1 MVRTNF
7 DKWSKTKIVATIG
20 PASESID
27 ILRRLALAGV
37 SVFRLN
43 FAHGDWAWHD
53 TVYQRIR
60 AVSEELQLP
69 LAVLQD
75 LGGPKLRLGEL
86 PGDKLDCAL
95 GDQFRLVRQATGA
108 EKELTCSYTRLVDD
122 LREDDQLLIADGSVG
137 MKVTRTGPGWA
148 ELEVTLPGEIRSRQ
162 GINTP
167 NARLQLDSLTE
178 KDLHDLDWTAAH
190 DVDFVGLSFVRRP
203 EDLDRLRSELKKRG
217 SKAQIIAKI
226 EKAEALA
233 ALPAIVR
240 QADAVMVARGDLGV
254 EIDVARVPGEQKRI
268 IDRCRQ
274 LGVPVITATQ
284 MLESMRTSNR
294 PTRAEA
300 SDVANAILDG
310 TDAVM
315 LSGETASGN
324 YPIEAVTTMNRIA
337 RETERT
343 MPPGKQL
350 PVAAFHSSQL
360 PDIVQAMVNAA
371 RLLAEQVEAKLVV
384 AATRSGMTALALA
397 KSRNLTLTLGLSD
410 NVATVRRLCLYWG
423 VLPVYFKLTQPPSD
437 YISRVCEWVAEQ
449 DLARS
454 GDRLIF
460 LIGAS
465 WTDAGFNTVMVHE
478 VP

>member
-7 DKWSKTKIVATIG
+7 EKRSKTKIVATVG
-20 PASESID
+20 PASESKE
-27 ILRRLALAGV
+27 ILRRMALAGV

-53 TVYQRIR
+53 TVFQRIR
-60 AVSEELQLP
+60 AVSEELQVP
-69 LAVLQD
+69 LAILQD

-86 PGDKLDCAL
+86 PGDKLACAL
-95 GDQFRLVRQATGA
+95 GDTLRMVREPTGA
-108 EKELTCSYTRLVDD
+108 EKELTCSYAKLVDD
-122 LREDDQLLIADGSVG
+122 LRPDDQLLFADGSVG
-137 MKVTRTGPGWA
+137 MKVTRIGPGWA
-148 ELEVTLPGEIRSRQ
+148 ELEVTLPGEIGSRQ
-162 GINTP
+162 GINAP
-167 NARLQLDSLTE
+167 NARLQLESLTE
-178 KDLHDLDWTAAH
+178 KDLHDLDWAAAH
-190 DVDFVGLSFVRRP
+190 DVDFIGMSFVRRA
-203 EDLDRLRSELKKRG
+203 EDIDLLRSEMKKRNIK
-217 SKAQIIAKI
+217 SQIIAKI

-233 ALPAIVR
+233 ALPAIIR
-240 QADAVMVARGDLGV
+240 QTDAVMVARGDLGV
-254 EIDVARVPGEQKRI
+254 EIDVARVPVEQKRI

-315 LSGETASGN
+315 LSGETASGT
-324 YPIEAVTTMNRIA
+324 YPVEAVTTMNRIA
-337 RETERT
+337 RETEKSMT
-343 MPPGKQL
+343 PGKPL
-350 PVAAFHSSQL
+350 PMAAFHSSQL

-384 AATRSGMTALALA
+384 VATRSGMTALAMA
-397 KSRNLTLTLGLSD
+397 KSRSLSMTLGLSD
-410 NVATVRRLCLYWG
+410 NMATVRRLCLYWG
-423 VLPVYFKLTQPPSD
+423 VLPVYFKLAQPPSD
-437 YISRVCEWVAEQ
+437 YINRVCQWVVEQ
-449 DLARS
+449 ELASS
-454 GDRLIF
+454 GDRLVF
-460 LIGAS
+460 LVGAS